1 PPWRDRRDETTERSS
16 GRTSSRPGL
25 VAVDAEGMQDR
36 RVRRAEKERRLRGR
50 AVFMLDPRPVR
61 DREAIAGLPFELLIT
76 DDRPAAP
83 TNDVKNRARVRPSRT
98 RQPTRPQHVRVT
110 ADRRQDGPAGHGVVV
125 LDSHAAILGLELGQL
140 TDRALRPIPGIDEPR
155 PSIMKRSAP
164 AVCRCAGAIS
174 PGSTPCTAAI
184 SVCVV
189 AARWK
194 AGLTRMRLRRS
205 ALTGSTRS

>member
-125 LDSHAAILGLELGQL
+125 LDGHAAVLDLELGQL
-140 TDRALRPIPGIDEPR
+140 TECALRTIPGIDEQRRRALVHPGPDR
-155 PSIMKRSAP
+155 TNG
-164 AVCRCAGAIS
+164 AGAEAPEILR
-174 PGSTPCTAAI
+174 
-184 SVCVV
+184 
-189 AARWK
+189 AR
-194 AGLTRMRLRRS
+194 AG
-205 ALTGSTRS
+205 